1 MFMPPDLIAQMEADF
16 IAGLEDTNTAARLH
30 SIQRLGGLK
39 SASSRPALHHVIET
53 GSPAEVKW
61 AVYAALRT
69 GDVSVLT
76 KLREVL
82 DRSNG
87 EALDVFIA
95 LELRG
100 LKDRRAIPGLIDI
113 LGSVTD
119 PAVLEYVLT
128 ALGENLKAVEA
139 LPGIAAH
146 LAASH
151 PRIRFSALVGM
162 QAITQEPACI
172 LPAQWTEGMIEPQA
186 QQCLA
191 WWDHR
196 GREQFSRL
204 QH

>member
-1 MFMPPDLIAQMEADF
+1 MDADF
-16 IAGLEDTNTAARLH
+16 IAGREDANTAAGLH
-30 SIQRLGGLK
+30 CIQRLGGLK

-53 GSPAEVKW
+53 GSRAEVKW
-61 AVYAALRT
+61 AVYTALRT

-100 LKDRRAIPGLIDI
+100 LKGRRAIPGLIDI

-151 PRIRFSALVGM
+151 PRIRFSSLVGM
-162 QAITQEPACI
+162 HAVTQDPPSI
-172 LPAQWTEGMIEPQA
+172 LPSHWTEGMIEPPA
-186 QQCLA
+186 QQSLA
-191 WWDHR
+191 RRDHR
-196 GREQFSRL
+196 GT
-204 QH
+204 